1 MKIRTKNF
9 TVISLMLSVLVA
21 MCGLLGMGI
30 FDACAAPPTIHADF
44 NADGFDDLVVGGSGE
59 DIAGIVNAGAV
70 NVIYGSSGGLSST
83 DNQIW
88 HQNSTD
94 ILDTAELFDAFGSAL
109 AAGDF
114 NGDGFD
120 DLAVGVPGED
130 IADIVNTG
138 AVNVLYGSSA
148 GLSSTDNQLWHQNS
162 TGILDT
168 AELFDAFGFALTA
181 GDFNGDG
188 FDDLAVGVP
197 DEDIGDIDAG
207 ATNVLYGSAAG
218 LSSTDNQI
226 WHQDSTDILGAAEL
240 FDAFGSALTAGD
252 FNGDGFDD
260 LAVGVP
266 FEITGDIVVAGAVN
280 VLYGSAAGLSS
291 TDNQLWNQDSIDI
304 RNTVEE
310 GDFFGSALAA
320 GDYDND
326 GFDDLVVGVP
336 GEDIA
341 GTVGA
346 GAVNVLYGSASG
358 LSSTDN
364 QIWHQNSPGIRGTV
378 ELFDAFG
385 SALAAGDFN
394 GDGFD
399 DLAVGVPDEDIG
411 VGVDAGAVNSLY
423 GSAAGLSSTDNQIWH
438 QDSPGIRNTAE
449 TNDSFG
455 HAVE

>member
-9 TVISLMLSVLVA
+9 TVIPLMLSVLV
-21 MCGLLGMGI
+21 MLCGLLGMAI
-30 FDACAAPPTIHADF
+30 FEACAAPPTIHADF
-44 NADGFDDLVVGGSGE
+44 DGDGFDDLVVGVSGE
-59 DIAGIVNAGAV
+59 DIGGIVNAGAV
-70 NVIYGSSGGLSST
+70 NVIYGSSIGLSSSGNQIWHQDSPGVLGTAELFDAFGSALAASDFNGDGFDDLAVGVPFKNTGDIVDSGAVNVLYGSATGLSST

-109 AAGDF
+109 
-114 NGDGFD
+114 
-120 DLAVGVPGED
+120 
-130 IADIVNTG
+130 
-138 AVNVLYGSSA
+138 
-148 GLSSTDNQLWHQNS
+148 
-162 TGILDT
+162 
-168 AELFDAFGFALTA
+168 TA

-207 ATNVLYGSAAG
+207 AVNVLYGSAAG

-226 WHQDSTDILGAAEL
+226 WHQDSLDILGAADL
-240 FDAFGSALTAGD
+240 FDAFGSALAAGD
-252 FNGDGFDD
+252 FNGDGFND

-266 FEITGDIVVAGAVN
+266 FENTGDIVVAGAVN
-280 VLYGSAAGLSS
+280 VLYGSA
-291 TDNQLWNQDSIDI
+291 T
-304 RNTVEE
+304 
-310 GDFFGSALAA
+310 
-320 GDYDND
+320 
-326 GFDDLVVGVP
+326 
-336 GEDIA
+336 
-341 GTVGA
+341 
-346 GAVNVLYGSASG
+346 G

-364 QIWHQNSPGIRGTV
+364 QIWHQDSTDIRNTAEEGDVFGSALAVADFNGDGFDDMTVGVPDEDIGVSVDAGMVNVIYGSSIGLSSSGNQIWHQNSPGVLGTV

-399 DLAVGVPDEDIG
+399 DMTVGVPDEDIG
-411 VGVDAGAVNSLY
+411 VGVDAGAVNVLY

-438 QDSPGIRNTAE
+438 QDSPDIRNTAE

-455 HAVE
+455 NAVE